1 MIRPDQGRNLDY
13 LILRACERLDPR
25 AAYGK
30 SFNDL
35 TLEEQY
41 QLLGYDMVRN
51 HEDAEHGSR

>member
-1 MIRPDQGRNLDY
+1 MPKGKGRSLDY

-30 SFNDL
+30 SFNEM

-41 QLLGYDMVRN
+41 QFLGFDMVRN
-51 HEDAEHGSR
+51 QEDAEHGTR